1 MKPGML
7 KGSGIAARRLIAQQ
21 IARPALRTLHDLVA
35 RLGAVQAQDYAA
47 VKWAAGLRLA
57 GEATDAGIERAI
69 GDGAVVRTHAL
80 RGTWQLVA
88 PADVRWMLDLVAP
101 RLIASYAT
109 RYRQLGLDAATFR
122 RGNAVLAEA
131 LRGGAQ
137 LTRAELASALE
148 AAGISTAG
156 QRLAHLLQ
164 RAELEAL
171 ICGGA
176 RRGKQFTY
184 TLLENRAPD
193 SHPRPERD
201 EALAE
206 LARRYF
212 RSRGPATLDDFKW
225 WSGLAPTEARAGLAA
240 VQSTLAS
247 TVIESRTYWHDKDA
261 AAKVRSPEAFLLPAF
276 DEYLIAYR
284 DRDAVLD
291 PQYVK
296 RLNAGGGML
305 GACIVLDG
313 RVIGT
318 WRRTLARDAVAIEI
332 DLFEEA
338 APQERQVIEVA
349 AQRYG
354 GFHGLAASAFGP
366 RPVKLSV
373 KAASAAAAALKG
385 YGSC

>member
-1 MKPGML
+1 MTESRQRLYHEADML

-21 IARPALRTLHDLVA
+21 IARPALKTPRDLVA
-35 RLGAVQAQDYAA
+35 WLGAVQAQDYAA

-57 GEATDAGIERAI
+57 GSATDAGIERAI
-69 GDGAVVRTHAL
+69 NEGAVLRTHAL

-88 PADVRWMLDLVAP
+88 PADVRWMLELVAP

-109 RYRQLGLDAATFR
+109 RYRQLELDAATFR
-122 RGNAVLAEA
+122 RSNAVLTEA

-184 TLLENRAPD
+184 TLLENRAPE
-193 SHPRPERD
+193 SHPRLERD

-206 LARRYF
+206 LTLRYF

-225 WSGLAPTEARAGLAA
+225 WSGLAPADARAGLDA
-240 VQSTLAS
+240 VKSMLAS
-247 TVIESRTYWHDKDA
+247 TVIESRTYWHGKEA
-261 AAKVRSPEAFLLPAF
+261 IARTRSSPAFLLPAF

-284 DRDAVLD
+284 DRDAMLD
-291 PQYVK
+291 PKYVN

-305 GACIVLDG
+305 GACLVLDG

-318 WRRTLARDAVAIEI
+318 WRRTLARAAVAIEL
-332 DLFEEA
+332 DLFE
-338 APQERQVIEVA
+338 APAPRAQQAIAVA

-354 GFHGLAASAFGP
+354 AFHGVEASVVAP
-366 RPVKLSV
+366 KT
-373 KAASAAAAALKG
+373 
-385 YGSC
+385 

>member
-1 MKPGML
+1 MSKS
-7 KGSGIAARRLIAQQ
+7 SGITARRLLAQQ
-21 IARPALRTLHDLVA
+21 IARPALETLHDLVA
-35 RLGAVQAQDYAA
+35 WLGAVQAQDYAA

-57 GEATDAGIERAI
+57 GDATDAGIERAI
-69 GDGAVVRTHAL
+69 DAGAVLRTHAL

-88 PADVRWMLDLVAP
+88 PADVRWVLDLVAP

-109 RYRQLGLDAATFR
+109 RYRQLELDAATFR
-122 RGNAVLAEA
+122 RSNAVLTEA

-137 LTRAELASALE
+137 RTRAELASAHE
-148 AAGISTAG
+148 AAGISIAG

-184 TLLENRAPD
+184 TLLENRAPE
-193 SHPRPERD
+193 SHPRLERG

-225 WSGLAPTEARAGLAA
+225 WSGLAPADARAGLDA
-240 VQSTLAS
+240 VQAMLAS
-247 TVIESRTYWHDKDA
+247 TVIDSRVYWHDKDA
-261 AAKVRSPEAFLLPAF
+261 VAKTRSPAAFLLPAF

-291 PQYVK
+291 PKYVK

-305 GACIVLDG
+305 GNCIVLDG

-318 WRRTLARDAVAIEI
+318 WRRTLARAAVAIE
-332 DLFEEA
+332 LEFFE
-338 APQERQVIEVA
+338 APAPRERQAVEVA

-354 GFHGLAASAFGP
+354 GFHGLEA
-366 RPVKLSV
+366 RT
-373 KAASAAAAALKG
+373 
-385 YGSC
+385 

>member
-1 MKPGML
+1 ML
-7 KGSGIAARRLIAQQ
+7 KGSGITARRLIAQQ
-21 IARPALRTLHDLVA
+21 IARPAFATLHDLVA
-35 RLGAVQAQDYAA
+35 RLGAIQAQDYAA

-57 GEATDAGIERAI
+57 GDATDAGIERAV
-69 GDGAVVRTHAL
+69 GDGAVIRTHAL

-109 RYRQLGLDAATFR
+109 RYRQLELDAATFR
-122 RGNAVLAEA
+122 RGNAMLAEA

-137 LTRAELASALE
+137 LTRAELASAFE
-148 AAGISTAG
+148 AAGISTSG

-171 ICGGA
+171 VCGGA

-193 SHPRPERD
+193 SHPRLDRG

-206 LARRYF
+206 LALRYF

-225 WSGLAPTEARAGLAA
+225 WSGLAPADARAGLDA
-240 VQSTLAS
+240 VQSLLAS
-247 TVIESRTYWHDKDA
+247 TVIGSRTYWHDKDV
-261 AAKVRSPEAFLLPAF
+261 AAKVRSPAAFLLPAF

-305 GACIVLDG
+305 GACIVLGG

-318 WRRTLARDAVAIEI
+318 WRRTLARDAVAIEL
-332 DLFEEA
+332 DLFEAA
-338 APQERQVIEVA
+338 APQQHQAIAVA
-349 AQRYG
+349 TQRYG
-354 GFHGLAASAFGP
+354 AFRGLEVSI
-366 RPVKLSV
+366 VTS
-373 KAASAAAAALKG
+373 S
-385 YGSC
+385 

>member
-1 MKPGML
+1 ML
-7 KGSGIAARRLIAQQ
+7 KDSEIAARRLTAQQ
-21 IARPALRTLHDLVA
+21 IAHPAFATPCGLVA
-35 RLGAVQAQDYAA
+35 WLGAVQAQDYAA
-47 VKWAAGLRLA
+47 VKWAMGLRLA
-57 GEATDAGIERAI
+57 GDTTDASVERVI
-69 GDGAVVRTHAL
+69 NEGAVLRAHAL

-88 PADVRWMLDLVAP
+88 PADIRWMLELVAP

-109 RYRQLGLDAATFR
+109 RYRELGLDAVTFR
-122 RGNAVLAEA
+122 RSKAALAKA

-176 RRGKQFTY
+176 RCHKQFTY
-184 TLLENRAPD
+184 ALLDDRAPH
-193 SHPRPERD
+193 SHPRLERD

-212 RSRGPATLDDFKW
+212 RSRGPATVADFKW
-225 WSGLAPTEARAGLAA
+225 WSGLAPADARAGLDA
-240 VQSTLAS
+240 VRSELAS
-247 TVIESRTYWHDKDA
+247 SVVDGRVFWHSNDA
-261 AAKVRSPEAFLLPAF
+261 AARARSPAAFLLPAF

-291 PQYVK
+291 PKHVK

-305 GACIVLDG
+305 GTCVVVDG

-318 WRRTLARDAVAIEI
+318 WRRTLARATVAIGL
-332 DLFEEA
+332 DLFE
-338 APQERQVIEVA
+338 APVPRARQAITAA
-349 AQRYG
+349 AQLYG
-354 GFHGLAASAFGP
+354 AFLGLET
-366 RPVKLSV
+366 SV
-373 KAASAAAAALKG
+373 AITG
-385 YGSC
+385 GHR

>member
-1 MKPGML
+1 ML
-7 KGSGIAARRLIAQQ
+7 KGSGIAARRLVAQQ
-21 IARPALRTLHDLVA
+21 IARPTFKTPRDLVA
-35 RLGAVQAQDYAA
+35 WMGAVQAQDYAA

-57 GEATDAGIERAI
+57 GAVTDAGIERAI
-69 GDGAVVRTHAL
+69 DEGAVIRTHAL

-109 RYRQLGLDAATFR
+109 RYRQLELDAATFR

-137 LTRAELASALE
+137 LTRGELASAYE
-148 AAGISTAG
+148 AAGIATTG

-184 TLLENRAPD
+184 TLLENRAPG
-193 SHPRPERD
+193 SLPRLERD

-206 LARRYF
+206 LALRYF

-225 WSGLAPTEARAGLAA
+225 WSGLAPAGARAGLDA
-240 VQSTLAS
+240 VKPLLAS
-247 TVIESRTYWHDKDA
+247 TVLDSRAYWHDKEA
-261 AAKVRSPEAFLLPAF
+261 VAEARSSAAFLLPAF

-296 RLNAGGGML
+296 RLNAGGGL
-305 GACIVLDG
+305 LAPCIVLGG

-318 WRRTLARDAVAIEI
+318 WRRTLARATVAIEL
-332 DLFEEA
+332 DLFEGV
-338 APQERQVIEVA
+338 APREQQAIAVA
-349 AQRYG
+349 ARRYG
-354 GFHGLAASAFGP
+354 AFHRLEASL
-366 RPVKLSV
+366 VTVS
-373 KAASAAAAALKG
+373 
-385 YGSC
+385 

>member
-1 MKPGML
+1 MSTPQIVPDQPYHEADIL
-7 KGSGIAARRLIAQQ
+7 KGSGIAARRLSAQQ
-21 IARPALRTLHDLVA
+21 IARPALKTPRDLVA
-35 RLGAVQAQDYAA
+35 WLGAVQAQDYAA
-47 VKWAAGLRLA
+47 VKWAAGLRLGGA
-57 GEATDAGIERAI
+57 ATDAGIERAVD
-69 GDGAVVRTHAL
+69 DGAVIRIHAL

-122 RGNAVLAEA
+122 HGDAVLAEA

-137 LTRAELASALE
+137 LTRAELASAYE
-148 AAGISTAG
+148 AAGISTTG

-184 TLLENRAPD
+184 TLLENRAPG
-193 SHPRPERD
+193 SRLERD

-206 LARRYF
+206 LALRYF

-225 WSGLAPTEARAGLAA
+225 WSGLAPADARAGLDA
-240 VQSTLAS
+240 VKSLLAS
-247 TVIESRTYWHDKDA
+247 TVMDSRAYWHDKDA
-261 AAKVRSPEAFLLPAF
+261 VARARSSAAFLLPAF

-284 DRDAVLD
+284 DRGAVLD
-291 PQYVK
+291 PKYAR

-305 GACIVLDG
+305 GPCIVLGG
-313 RVIGT
+313 RVAGT
-318 WRRTLARDAVAIEI
+318 WRRTLARGAVEIEL
-332 DLFEEA
+332 DLFEVP
-338 APQERQVIEVA
+338 APREHRAIAVA
-349 AQRYG
+349 ARRYG
-354 GFHGLAASAFGP
+354 AFHGLANITYS
-366 RPVKLSV
+366 
-373 KAASAAAAALKG
+373 
-385 YGSC
+385 

>member
-1 MKPGML
+1 ML

-21 IARPALRTLHDLVA
+21 IARPTFKTPRDLVA
-35 RLGAVQAQDYAA
+35 WMGAIQAQDYAA
-47 VKWAAGLRLA
+47 VKWAVGLRLA
-57 GEATDAGIERAI
+57 GAVTDAGTERAI
-69 GDGAVVRTHAL
+69 DEGAVIRTHAL

-88 PADVRWMLDLVAP
+88 PADIRWMLDLVAP

-109 RYRQLGLDAATFR
+109 RYRQLELDAATFR
-122 RGNAVLAEA
+122 RSNAVLAEA

-137 LTRAELASALE
+137 LTRGELASAYE
-148 AAGISTAG
+148 AAGISTTG

-184 TLLENRAPD
+184 TLLENRAP
-193 SHPRPERD
+193 SSLPRLERD

-206 LARRYF
+206 LALRYF

-225 WSGLAPTEARAGLAA
+225 WSGLAPADARAGLDA
-240 VQSTLAS
+240 VKSRLAS
-247 TVIESRTYWHDKDA
+247 TVIDSRAHWHDKDA
-261 AAKVRSPEAFLLPAF
+261 AARVRSQVFLLPAF

-291 PQYVK
+291 PKYVK

-305 GACIVLDG
+305 GPCIVLGG

-318 WRRTLARDAVAIEI
+318 WRRTLARAAVAIEL
-332 DLFEEA
+332 DLFEGAGPREQQA
-338 APQERQVIEVA
+338 IAVA
-349 AQRYG
+349 ARRYG
-354 GFHGLAASAFGP
+354 AFHGLEAS
-366 RPVKLSV
+366 VVTVS
-373 KAASAAAAALKG
+373 
-385 YGSC
+385 

>member
-1 MKPGML
+1 ML

-21 IARPALRTLHDLVA
+21 IARPVFKTLHDLVA
-35 RLGAVQAQDYAA
+35 WLGAVQAQDYAA
-47 VKWAAGLRLA
+47 VKWAVGLRLA
-57 GEATDAGIERAI
+57 GGATDAGIERAI
-69 GDGAVVRTHAL
+69 GDGAVIRTHAL

-88 PADVRWMLDLVAP
+88 LADVRWMLDLVAP

-109 RYRQLGLDAATFR
+109 RYRQLELDAATFR
-122 RGNAVLAEA
+122 RGNTVLAEA

-137 LTRAELASALE
+137 LTRGELASALA

-193 SHPRPERD
+193 SRPRLGRD
-201 EALAE
+201 EALTE
-206 LARRYF
+206 LALRYF

-225 WSGLAPTEARAGLAA
+225 WSGLGPAEARAGLDA
-240 VQSTLAS
+240 VQSRLAATL
-247 TVIESRTYWHDKDA
+247 IEGRTYWHGKDT
-261 AAKVRSPEAFLLPAF
+261 AAKVRSPAAFLLPAF

-291 PQYVK
+291 PQFVK
-296 RLNAGGGML
+296 RLNAGGGIL
-305 GACIVLDG
+305 GAGIVLDG

-318 WRRTLARDAVAIEI
+318 WRRALARSAVAIEL
-332 DLFEEA
+332 DFFEVP

-349 AQRYG
+349 ARRYG
-354 GFHGLAASAFGP
+354 SFHGLEVSVVAP
-366 RPVKLSV
+366 RT
-373 KAASAAAAALKG
+373 
-385 YGSC
+385 

>member
-1 MKPGML
+1 ML

-69 GDGAVVRTHAL
+69 ADGVVVRTHAL

-109 RYRQLGLDAATFR
+109 RYRQLELDAATFR
-122 RGNAVLAEA
+122 RGDEVLTQA
-131 LRGGAQ
+131 LRDGAQ

-148 AAGISTAG
+148 TAGISTSG

-193 SHPRPERD
+193 SPPRLERD

-206 LARRYF
+206 LALRYF

-225 WSGLAPTEARAGLAA
+225 WSGLAPADARAGLDA
-240 VQSTLAS
+240 VQSRLAS

-261 AAKVRSPEAFLLPAF
+261 VAKARSPEAFLLPAF

-291 PQYVK
+291 PRYVK
-296 RLNAGGGML
+296 RLNAGGGIL
-305 GACIVLDG
+305 GAGIVLDG

-318 WRRTLARDAVAIEI
+318 WRRTLARDAVAIEL
-332 DLFEEA
+332 DLFEET
-338 APQERQVIEVA
+338 APRERQVIEVA
-349 AQRYG
+349 ARRYG
-354 GFHGLAASAFGP
+354 GFHGLEA
-366 RPVKLSV
+366 RT
-373 KAASAAAAALKG
+373 
-385 YGSC
+385 